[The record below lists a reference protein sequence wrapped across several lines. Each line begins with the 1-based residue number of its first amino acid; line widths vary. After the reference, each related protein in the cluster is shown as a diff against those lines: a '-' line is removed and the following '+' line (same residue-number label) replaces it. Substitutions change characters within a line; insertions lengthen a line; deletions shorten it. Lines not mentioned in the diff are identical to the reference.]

1 MTSRSTS
8 AGSSAGSTSAH
19 HPNATVT
26 ELVRRASD
34 GDQQAWNEIVDR
46 FTNLLWSIGRAHRL
60 DTADISDVIQTTWLR
75 LLENLDRIN
84 DPESLPGWLST
95 TARRECLRVVRRS
108 GKESTA
114 WDDELVADIVDTTT
128 EPIDT
133 LLLVE
138 ERDAVLWRC
147 FTKLSERC
155 QRMLRILMAGDAPG
169 YAQIARGL
177 DIPIGSIGP
186 TRMRCLQSLRQ
197 HTAASGYPFATT
209 EGQ

>member
-1 MTSRSTS
+1 MTM
-8 AGSSAGSTSAH
+8 
-19 HPNATVT
+19 
-26 ELVRRASD
+26 LVRRASD

-95 TARRECLRVVRRS
+95 TARRECLRIVRKS
-108 GKESTA
+108 GRESTA
-114 WDDELVADIVDTTT
+114 WDDELAADVVDTVT

-147 FTKLSERC
+147 FTKLSARC
-155 QRMLRILMAGDAPG
+155 QQMLRILMATDGPS

-177 DIPIGSIGP
+177 DIPVGSIGP
-186 TRMRCLQSLRQ
+186 TRMRCLQTLRQ
-197 HTAASGYPFATT
+197 HTVASGYPFATT
-209 EGQ
+209 EGH